1 MCLHDNI
8 RLEKICFAHLMQIPI
23 GFETLLVA
31 EKTSLKAIII
41 IIKYGFDSKTRPSK
55 MDE

>member
-1 MCLHDNI
+1 
-8 RLEKICFAHLMQIPI
+8 MQIPI